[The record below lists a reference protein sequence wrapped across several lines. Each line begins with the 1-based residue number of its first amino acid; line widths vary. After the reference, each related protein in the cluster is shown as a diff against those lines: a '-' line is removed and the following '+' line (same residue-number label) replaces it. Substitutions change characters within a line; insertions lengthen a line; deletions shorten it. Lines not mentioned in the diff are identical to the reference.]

1 MPRVRAQGGSSS
13 RVSFRQFE
21 LNLASGELY
30 KDGQKI
36 PLPPKAFEI
45 LRALIERPGDVVTR
59 EELRSKLWAE
69 DTFVEFDDSLN
80 HAVNRLRQALGDA
93 SDDPQFIETLP
104 RYGYRFI
111 SPVEDRLPST
121 LNSYK
126 PRAANNL
133 WTVAIVVAA
142 LIAGGLI
149 VSSLYHR
156 TRPTLALT
164 EKDAV
169 VLVDF
174 LNTTGDPVFDD
185 TLQQALNVSLSQSP
199 FLNVLSEAKVATTLR
214 MMEHPAGKLLTPAL
228 ARELCE
234 RAGGKAYIRG
244 SIASMGS
251 QYVVGLKAVNCANGD
266 ALAQEQTAAP
276 AKEKVLEALGD
287 ITAKLRSEL
296 GESLATVQKFD
307 VPLEQATTASLEALR
322 AYSLGRR
329 EASEQG
335 PRVALPYDQRAIQ
348 LDPNFAMGYFAL
360 GYDYFILGEIG
371 RATEYFK
378 KAFELGT
385 ELSERE
391 KLTIAAAYYQSVTGE
406 LDKAAQIYKEQIASY
421 PRDSKAY
428 LDLAIV
434 QGQQG
439 QYAAAIDAAREAVQ
453 LAPDDAA
460 SYGVLSYNLIAVQRL
475 EDARQI
481 IQQATARKLD
491 DFVARQ
497 VLYALAF
504 LKDDRPA
511 MQEQAEWFVGKTAVE
526 NSGFSLE
533 SDTEAYFGHLRRAR
547 ELTARAVDS
556 AVRNGHNE
564 SAAIWLANAALREAA
579 FGNASESRRFAD
591 EALKFQPASQAVEIE
606 VALALAMVADTKR
619 ALSLAQEPSR
629 SFPLD
634 TQTQSLW
641 LPTIQSQLALD
652 RNDPAAAIDQL
663 HIAAPMDLASIQF
676 LTNISC
682 LNSVYVRGEA
692 YLGAGDGA
700 AAAAEFQKILDHS
713 GIVWN
718 CWTGA
723 LAHLGVARAEALEA
737 RTSQGANAG
746 AARARALAEYKDF
759 LTLWKDADIPIL
771 KEAKAEYATLK

>member
-1 MPRVRAQGGSSS
+1 
-13 RVSFRQFE
+13 
-21 LNLASGELY
+21 
-30 KDGQKI
+30 
-36 PLPPKAFEI
+36 
-45 LRALIERPGDVVTR
+45 
-59 EELRSKLWAE
+59 
-69 DTFVEFDDSLN
+69 
-80 HAVNRLRQALGDA
+80 
-93 SDDPQFIETLP
+93 
-104 RYGYRFI
+104 
-111 SPVEDRLPST
+111 
-121 LNSYK
+121 
-126 PRAANNL
+126 
-133 WTVAIVVAA
+133 
-142 LIAGGLI
+142 
-149 VSSLYHR
+149 
-156 TRPTLALT
+156 
-164 EKDAV
+164 
-169 VLVDF
+169 
-174 LNTTGDPVFDD
+174 
-185 TLQQALNVSLSQSP
+185 
-199 FLNVLSEAKVATTLR
+199 
-214 MMEHPAGKLLTPAL
+214 
-228 ARELCE
+228 
-234 RAGGKAYIRG
+234 
-244 SIASMGS
+244 MGS
-251 QYVVGLKAVNCANGD
+251 QYVVGLKAINCANGD
-266 ALAQEQTAAP
+266 ALAQAQATAS

-287 ITAKLRSEL
+287 ITAKLRTEL

-348 LDPNFAMGYFAL
+348 LDPKFAMGYFAL
-360 GYDYFILGEIG
+360 GYDYFILGEVG
-371 RATEYFK
+371 RANEYFK
-378 KAFELGT
+378 KAFGLST

-406 LDKAAQIYKEQIASY
+406 LDKAAQIYKEQTAIY

-439 QYAAAIDAAREAVQ
+439 QYAAAIDAARQAVQ

-460 SYGVLSYNLIAVQRL
+460 SYGVLSYDLIAVQRF
-475 EDARQI
+475 EEARQI
-481 IQQATARKLD
+481 IQQAAARKLD

-504 LKDDRPA
+504 LKDDGPA
-511 MQEQAEWFVGKTAVE
+511 MQEQAAWFMGKTAVE

-533 SDTEAYFGHLRRAR
+533 SDTEACFGHLRRAR
-547 ELTARAVDS
+547 ELTARAVNS
-556 AVRNGHNE
+556 AFRNGHNE